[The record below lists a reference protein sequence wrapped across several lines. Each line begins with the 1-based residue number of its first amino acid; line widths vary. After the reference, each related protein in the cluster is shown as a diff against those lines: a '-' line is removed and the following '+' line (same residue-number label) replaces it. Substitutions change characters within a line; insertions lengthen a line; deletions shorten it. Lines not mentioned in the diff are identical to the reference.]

1 MFTDAALH
9 MMRAAKAN
17 PTATALACTAV
28 GFYTVRTHY
37 MKKTLTHLEQSN
49 RDLQAALKEKKDE
62 VSQRLQLLEE
72 AMKRDIAH
80 RDAFLRKMELQ
91 NVEQTRSVDRL
102 QHALRSCSVGG
113 GVVASSSSSSAAAA
127 TAKPP
132 IAAAAAA
139 VVVPEIAPVA
149 VPAPEAAAAAE
160 PSLPA
165 AAVVVEEV
173 PAAVVPAAEPA
184 AVAAPI
190 AAVEVSAVA
199 EANAPQNGDIVVVQE
214 IDRIDQLRSRIVQ
227 QPAAEAAP
235 IAAAEAAPAHEAV
248 PQPLKDLMDTL
259 SPAFAAQQQE
269 QQQAASS
276 NEGPAAS
283 N

>member
-113 GVVASSSSSSAAAA
+113 SVVASSSSSSAAA

-132 IAAAAAA
+132 VAAAA